1 MLRALANVAI
11 RHPRRMLLLALVVF
25 AVAGVFG
32 ATAIGLLNARNAFSA
47 PSSASARA
55 EAAIQHATGDEAS
68 PGVLALISA
77 PPGSAAVTSVAHLI
91 ATVPGVAAVTSPGR
105 GDDAGLVSADGRSSL
120 VVATLRAAPDP
131 NSVVASIQTALKGR
145 PDVQLGGGDV
155 AGQQTGKQATAD
167 LGFAEAI
174 AFPLLA
180 ILAFFIFRGLAAL
193 LPIAVG
199 GTAVLGTF
207 LVLRLVN
214 MMLPLSVFALNL
226 VIGLGL
232 GLAVDYSLF
241 LVWRFRE
248 EMLQDGDAER
258 ALRVTLATTGRTILF
273 SAATVAAALASLCVF
288 PQRFLVSLGLGGA
301 IVAIV
306 AVASALLIVPS
317 LLMLLRGRISRAA
330 PPAQAGAW
338 SRLAYGVMRRPA
350 LVAAGTAVLLLVIA
364 SPTLGVRWSGID
376 ATVLPASQSARVV
389 TDTLARDFP
398 RSSDTNAILVVASRP
413 ASGSESDPAAVRSV
427 LAGYARRLAQVPGI
441 TRASAPV
448 QLSPETW
455 EISLA
460 SPADPISAAG
470 QQAVRAVRAVAAP
483 VPVLVGG
490 SAADFAD
497 QGASIA
503 ATLPLALTILVLV
516 TVLVLW
522 LLTGSVILP
531 VKTLLM
537 NALTAASATGLL
549 VFIFQDGRFGGLLS
563 YTSQGGIEETDFLIV
578 AAMAF
583 ALSTDYGVFLLARIS
598 EARQP
603 GVTEREAI
611 AAGMQRTGRL
621 ITSASILLAV
631 AIGAFAT
638 SKLVFLKEVG
648 LGVAAAVLID
658 AFLVRALL
666 VPSLMALL
674 GRWNW
679 WAPEPLRRVHG
690 RLGLAEAEASRAA
703 PRHSRHLDQ
712 ARD

>member
-1 MLRALANVAI
+1 MLRALANLAI

-32 ATAIGLLNARNAFSA
+32 ATAIGLLNARDPFSA

-55 EAAIQHATGDEAS
+55 EAAIQHATGQEAG
-68 PGVLALISA
+68 PGVLALVSA
-77 PPGSAAVTSVAHLI
+77 PPGSVAVTSAAHTI
-91 ATVPGVAAVTSPGR
+91 ATVPGVAAVTAPVPGH
-105 GDDAGLVSADGRSSL
+105 DAGLVSTDGRSSL
-120 VVATLRAAPDP
+120 VVATLRTAPDP
-131 NSVVASIQTALKGR
+131 DTVVSDIQAALKGR
-145 PDVQLGGGDV
+145 SDVRLGGADV
-155 AGQQTGKQATAD
+155 AGQQIGKQATAD
-167 LGFAEAI
+167 LGLAEAI

-180 ILAFFIFRGLAAL
+180 ILAFFIFRGLAAV

-199 GTAVLGTF
+199 GMAVLGTF

-214 MMLPLSVFALNL
+214 MVLPLSIFALNL

-248 EMLQDGDAER
+248 EMRRDGDAER

-288 PQRFLVSLGLGGA
+288 PQRFLVSMGLGGA
-301 IVAIV
+301 IVAVV

-317 LLMLLRGRISRAA
+317 LLMLLSRRISRVAR
-330 PPAQAGAW
+330 PDQAGAW
-338 SRLAYGVMRRPA
+338 YRLAHGVMHRPA
-350 LVAAGTAVLLLVIA
+350 LVAVGTAVVLLVIA
-364 SPTLGVRWSGID
+364 YPTLNVKWSGID

-389 TDTLARDFP
+389 SDNLARDFP
-398 RSSDTNAILVVASRP
+398 PSNGANAILVVASGP
-413 ASGSESDPAAVRSV
+413 ASVRPE
-427 LAGYARRLAQVPGI
+427 LARYADRLAQVPGI
-441 TRASAPV
+441 TQASAPV
-448 QLSPETW
+448 QLSPGTW
-455 EISLA
+455 EITLA
-460 SPADPISAAG
+460 SRADPVSAAG
-470 QQAVRAVRAVAAP
+470 QQAVRVVRALPAP

-490 SAADFAD
+490 AAADFAD

-503 ATLPLALTILVLV
+503 STLPLALAILAVV
-516 TVLVLW
+516 TMLVLW

-537 NALTAASATGLL
+537 NALTAAAATGLL
-549 VFIFQDGRFGGLLS
+549 VLVFQDGRLSGLLS
-563 YTSQGGIEETDFLIV
+563 YTSQGGIEETDFLIL

-603 GVTEREAI
+603 GVSEREAI
-611 AAGMQRTGRL
+611 ATGMQRTGRL

-638 SKLVFLKEVG
+638 SRLVFLKEVG

-658 AFLVRALL
+658 AFIVRALL

-679 WAPEPLRRVHG
+679 WAPAPLKRLHE
-690 RLGLAEAEASRAA
+690 RLGLAEAEAPA
-703 PRHSRHLDQ
+703 PPRPSPPVTRPASGELMS
-712 ARD
+712 

>member
-1 MLRALANVAI
+1 MLRALADTAI
-11 RHPRRMLLLALVVF
+11 RHPRRMLLLALLVF
-25 AVAGVFG
+25 VIAGVFG
-32 ATAIGLLNARNAFSA
+32 STALGLLDARNPFSA
-47 PSSASARA
+47 PGSASARA
-55 EAAIQHATGDEAS
+55 EAAIEHATGQESS
-68 PGVLALISA
+68 PGVLALVSA
-77 PPGSAAVTSVAHLI
+77 PPGSPAVAAVAGI
-91 ATVPGVAAVTSPGR
+91 IGRVPGVAAVTAPVTGH
-105 GDDAGLVSADGRSSL
+105 DAGLVSADGRTSL
-120 VVATLRAAPDP
+120 VVATLRVAPDP
-131 NSVVASIQTALKGR
+131 ATVVSDIQTALKGR
-145 PDVQLGGGDV
+145 SGVELGGGDV

-199 GTAVLGTF
+199 GMAVLGTF

-214 MMLPLSVFALNL
+214 AVLPLSVFALNL

-248 EMLQDGDAER
+248 EMRQDADAER
-258 ALRVTLATTGRTILF
+258 ALRVTLATVGRTILF

-288 PQRFLVSLGLGGA
+288 PQRFLVSMGLGGA
-301 IVAIV
+301 IVALV

-317 LLMLLRGRISRAA
+317 LLMLLSRRIARVA
-330 PPAQAGAW
+330 PPPPAGGW
-338 SRLAYGVMRRPA
+338 YRLARAVMRRPA
-350 LVAAGTAVLLLVIA
+350 LVAAATTVVLLAVA
-364 SPTLGVRWSGID
+364 SPALGVRWSGID

-389 TDTLARDFP
+389 ADTLTRDFP
-398 RSSDTNAILVVASRP
+398 AGNDTSTILVVASGP
-413 ASGSESDPAAVRSV
+413 ASARPQLATYAA
-427 LAGYARRLAQVPGI
+427 RLARVPGI
-441 TRASAPV
+441 TQASAPAQV
-448 QLSPETW
+448 APGTW
-455 EISLA
+455 EIRLA

-470 QQAVRAVRAVAAP
+470 QQAVGAVRAAPAP

-490 SAADFAD
+490 AAADFAD

-503 ATLPLALTILVLV
+503 STLPVALAVLV
-516 TVLVLW
+516 VVTMLVLW

-537 NALTAASATGLL
+537 NALTAAAATGIL
-549 VFIFQDGRFGGLLS
+549 VFVFQDGRFTGPLS
-563 YTSQGGIEETDFLIV
+563 YTSQGGIEETDFLIL

-583 ALSTDYGVFLLARIS
+583 ALSTDYGVFLLARIA
-598 EARQP
+598 EARRP
-603 GVTEREAI
+603 GVPEREAI
-611 AAGMQRTGRL
+611 ATGIQRTGRL
-621 ITSASILLAV
+621 ITSASVLLAV

-658 AFLVRALL
+658 AFIVRALL

-674 GRWNW
+674 GRGNW
-679 WAPEPLRRVHG
+679 WAPAVLTRLHR
-690 RLGLAEAEASRAA
+690 RLGLSEGET
-703 PRHSRHLDQ
+703 
-712 ARD
+712 